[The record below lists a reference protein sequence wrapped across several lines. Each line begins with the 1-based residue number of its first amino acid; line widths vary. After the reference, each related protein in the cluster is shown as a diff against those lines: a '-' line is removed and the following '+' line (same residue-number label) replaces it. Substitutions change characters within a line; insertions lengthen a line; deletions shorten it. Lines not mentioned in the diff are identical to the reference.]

1 MPKKVIALF
10 IFLSSSFLGIALKAQ
25 DSLVV
30 IKGKVTHDINI
41 GFADML
47 IVNMSKGKGL
57 FGNLDGTFEI
67 QAHKND
73 LIKISCRGYKTL
85 SLTMRDSVLKPEY
98 YVTLKLSLLE
108 IIQEQ
113 AVIIRPTPSVEE
125 LKKTQSEIGTY
136 QYKPLVGTPL
146 EMFFSPI
153 TALYQLFSK
162 KEAEKQKYAMFM
174 SQKQLDDYILGV
186 TRYLMKSGLLDL
198 TEEELPRFIARC
210 PINEDFAKQASLY
223 EVSTVINACYKEYA
237 KRYKIER
244 Y

>member
-1 MPKKVIALF
+1 MRCSILLLAYIFFSLLFPKA
-10 IFLSSSFLGIALKAQ
+10 KAQ
-25 DSLVV
+25 DSLVT
-30 IKGKVTHDINI
+30 IKGKVTHDVNT
-41 GFADML
+41 GFNDML
-47 IVNMSKGKGL
+47 IVNMSKGKGV

-67 QAHKND
+67 QTHKND
-73 LIKISCRGYKTL
+73 LIKISCRGYKTI
-85 SLTMRDSVLKPEY
+85 SITMRDSVLKPEY
-98 YVTLKLSLLE
+98 FVSLKLSLLE

-113 AVIIRPTPSVEE
+113 AVIIRPAPSVEE

-174 SQKQLDDYILGV
+174 SQKQLEDYIAGV
-186 TRYLMKSGLLDL
+186 TRYLMKSGLIDL